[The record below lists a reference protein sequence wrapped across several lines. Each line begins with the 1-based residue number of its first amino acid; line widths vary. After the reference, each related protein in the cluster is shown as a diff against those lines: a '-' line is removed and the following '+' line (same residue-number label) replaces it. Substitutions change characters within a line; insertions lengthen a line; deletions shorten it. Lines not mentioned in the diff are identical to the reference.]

1 MSIHNQNVYKAA
13 ADRLFERRLKAE
25 KEADRRKAEIYK
37 KLPRTRELEKEISR
51 CGIQAARAVIG
62 GGDVAE
68 EMKNLRDRNL
78 AMQAELAENLTSN
91 GYDKN
96 VFETS
101 YRCKRC
107 KDTGYYEEN
116 GRTLVCNCL
125 KQALVSCACEE
136 LNRTAPLSLSIFE
149 SFSLDYYESEV
160 DSKTGI
166 SPYNHMSKILRYCQS
181 YAENF
186 SKNSESILMKGATGL
201 GKTHLS
207 LAIANEVIKK
217 GYGVIYVSAPSF
229 MQKLEKQYFSR
240 DDDNSAI
247 DMLMECDLLIV
258 DDLGTEFHG
267 QLSVSQMYNI
277 FNSRM
282 LANKPVIINTN
293 LTMRELEKIYTERF
307 VSRIVGNAQKLDFL
321 GSDIRVRKKK
331 KNF

>member
-1 MSIHNQNVYKAA
+1 MGYSSSVYKAA

-25 KEADRRKAEIYK
+25 KEADRRKAEIYR
-37 KLPRTRELEKEISR
+37 KLPRTKELEKEISR
-51 CGIQAARAVIG
+51 CGIQAARAVIS
-62 GGDVAE
+62 GGDVTE

-78 AMQAELAENLTSN
+78 AMQSELAEILTSN
-91 GYDKN
+91 GYDKD
-96 VFETS
+96 VFEPS

-107 KDTGYYEEN
+107 NDTGYYEEN

-136 LNRTAPLSLSIFE
+136 LNRTAPLSLSTFE
-149 SFSLDYYESEV
+149 SFSLDYYDNEI

-166 SPYNHMSKILRYCQS
+166 SPYNHMSKILRYCRS
-181 YAENF
+181 YADNF
-186 SKNSESILMKGATGL
+186 AKNSESILMKGATGL

-217 GYGVIYVSAPSF
+217 GYGVIYVSAPSL

-240 DDDNSAI
+240 DDDSAI
-247 DMLMECDLLIV
+247 DMLVECDLLIV
-258 DDLGTEFHG
+258 DDLGTEFRS
-267 QLSVSQMYNI
+267 QLSVSLMYNI

-293 LTMRELEKIYTERF
+293 LELRELEKNYTERF
-307 VSRIVGNAQKLDFL
+307 VSRIIGNAQKLDFL
-321 GSDIRVRKKK
+321 GRDIRVRKK
-331 KNF
+331 

>member
-1 MSIHNQNVYKAA
+1 MGYSSSVYKAA
-13 ADRLFERRLKAE
+13 ADKLFERRLTAE
-25 KEADRRKAEIYK
+25 KDADRRKAEIYK
-37 KLPRTRELEKEISR
+37 KLPRAKELEKEISH
-51 CGIQAARAVIG
+51 CGIQAARAVISG
-62 GGDVAE
+62 GNVAE

-78 AMQAELAENLTSN
+78 AMQSELAEILTSN

-96 VFETS
+96 VFEPS
-101 YRCKRC
+101 YSCKRC
-107 KDTGYYEEN
+107 SDTGYYEES

-136 LNRTAPLSLSIFE
+136 LNRTAPLSLSTFD
-149 SFSLDYYESEV
+149 SFCLDYYDKEV

-181 YAENF
+181 YADNF
-186 SKNSESILMKGATGL
+186 TKNSESILMKGATGL

-217 GYGVIYVSAPSF
+217 GYGVIYVSAPSL
-229 MQKLEKQYFSR
+229 MQKLEKQFFSR

-247 DMLMECDLLIV
+247 DMLIECDLLII

-267 QLSVSQMYNI
+267 QFSVSQMYNI

-293 LTMRELEKIYTERF
+293 LSLRELEKIYTERF
-307 VSRIVGNAQKLDFL
+307 VSRIIGNAQKLDFL
-321 GSDIRVRKKK
+321 GSDIRVRKK
-331 KNF
+331 

>member
-1 MSIHNQNVYKAA
+1 MGYSSSVYKAA
-13 ADRLFERRLKAE
+13 ADKLFERRLKAE
-25 KEADRRKAEIYK
+25 KEADRRKAEIFK
-37 KLPRTRELEKEISR
+37 QLPRTKELEKEISR

-78 AMQAELAENLTSN
+78 AMQSELAEILASN

-96 VFETS
+96 VFEPA
-101 YRCKRC
+101 YLCKKC
-107 KDTGYYEEN
+107 NDTGYFEEN
-116 GRTLVCNCL
+116 GRTLVCSCL

-136 LNRTAPLSLSIFE
+136 LNRTAPLSLSTFD
-149 SFSLDYYESEV
+149 SFSLDFYDREI

-181 YAENF
+181 YADNF
-186 SKNSESILMKGATGL
+186 SKNSGSILMKGATGL

-217 GYGVIYVSAPSF
+217 GYGVIYVSAPSL

-240 DDDNSAI
+240 NDDAAT
-247 DMLMECDLLIV
+247 DMLIECDLLIV
-258 DDLGTEFHG
+258 DDLGTEFHS
-267 QLSVSQMYNI
+267 QLSVSLMYNI

-293 LTMRELEKIYTERF
+293 LDLKELEKNYTERF
-307 VSRIVGNAQKLDFL
+307 VSRIIGNAQKLDFL
-321 GSDIRVRKKK
+321 GSDIRVRKK
-331 KNF
+331 

>member
-1 MSIHNQNVYKAA
+1 MGYSSIVYKAA

-25 KEADRRKAEIYK
+25 KEADRRKAEIYR
-37 KLPRTRELEKEISR
+37 KLPRTKELEKEISR

-62 GGDVAE
+62 GGDVTE

-78 AMQAELAENLTSN
+78 AMQSELAEILTSN
-91 GYDKN
+91 GYDKD
-96 VFETS
+96 VFEPS

-107 KDTGYYEEN
+107 NDTGYYEEN

-136 LNRTAPLSLSIFE
+136 LNRTAPLSLSTFE
-149 SFSLDYYESEV
+149 SFSLDYYDKEI

-166 SPYNHMSKILRYCQS
+166 SPYNHMSKILRYCRS
-181 YAENF
+181 YADIF
-186 SKNSESILMKGATGL
+186 AKNSESILMKGATGL

-217 GYGVIYVSAPSF
+217 GYGVIYVSAPSL
-229 MQKLEKQYFSR
+229 MQKLEKQHFSR
-240 DDDNSAI
+240 DDDSAI
-247 DMLMECDLLIV
+247 DMLVECDLLIV

-267 QLSVSQMYNI
+267 QFSVSQMYNI

-282 LANKPVIINTN
+282 LANKPIIINTN
-293 LTMRELEKIYTERF
+293 LTLRELEKIYTERF
-307 VSRIVGNAQKLDFL
+307 VSRIIGNAQKLDFL
-321 GSDIRVRKKK
+321 GRDIRVRKK
-331 KNF
+331 

>member
-1 MSIHNQNVYKAA
+1 MGYSSSVYKAA
-13 ADRLFERRLKAE
+13 ADKLFERRLKAE
-25 KEADRRKAEIYK
+25 KEADRRKAEIFK
-37 KLPRTRELEKEISR
+37 KLPRTKELEKEISR

-78 AMQAELAENLTSN
+78 AMQSELAEILTSN

-96 VFETS
+96 VFEPA
-101 YRCKRC
+101 YICKKC
-107 KDTGYYEEN
+107 NDTGYFEEN

-136 LNRTAPLSLSIFE
+136 LNRAAPLSLSTFD
-149 SFSLDYYESEV
+149 SFSLDFYDREI

-181 YAENF
+181 YADNF
-186 SKNSESILMKGATGL
+186 GKNSGSILMKGATGL

-217 GYGVIYVSAPSF
+217 GYGVIYVSAPSL
-229 MQKLEKQYFSR
+229 MQRLEKQYFSR
-240 DDDNSAI
+240 EDDNSAA
-247 DMLMECDLLIV
+247 DMLVECDLLIV
-258 DDLGTEFHG
+258 DDLGTEFHS
-267 QLSVSQMYNI
+267 QLSVSLMYNI
-277 FNSRM
+277 FNSRI

-293 LTMRELEKIYTERF
+293 LNLRELEKIYTERF
-307 VSRIVGNAQKLDFL
+307 VSRIIGNAQKLDFL
-321 GSDIRVRKKK
+321 GSDIRVRK
-331 KNF
+331 N